1 MSYGRLNKDI
11 YENRRRLGYVTE
23 MFEFYEKFSD
33 PYGSRGDVDSCDK
46 WNSSCQKR
54 FQVRVGLNPIT
65 MAASGTLGVP
75 GVALLYGVAFY
86 ESR

>member
-1 MSYGRLNKDI
+1 
-11 YENRRRLGYVTE
+11 
-23 MFEFYEKFSD
+23 MFEFYDKFSD

-46 WNSSCQKR
+46 WILRVKKIP
-54 FQVRVGLNPIT
+54 VRVGLNPIT